1 MSTFPELHSL
11 VKAYPELHVLARR
24 FESVSDSAPI
34 DTDFVQE
41 LAYSYLEPAKSAA
54 VQFERFSVPVLTDYL
69 RRSHADYLDRVL
81 PEISA
86 RIAVLCEHYED
97 PAIEKALLPLFR
109 RFSEDLK
116 AHIALEEEIYFPYA
130 VELDS
135 GCAQDRGPMGKTAGS
150 NYSTEA
156 FEAHHPDHDR
166 EIDMLDR
173 LLEKLEIRYSGDMA
187 FRTLRRKIGSFKRD
201 LHLHCLIEDEVL
213 TAKLKTAEK
222 RLNRG

>member
-1 MSTFPELHSL
+1 MAHFPELHSL
-11 VKAYPELHVLARR
+11 IKEYPELHVLARR
-24 FESVSDSAPI
+24 FEFHPDAPLI

-41 LAYSYLEPAKSAA
+41 LAYSYLEPAQSAA

-69 RRSHADYLDRVL
+69 KRSHADYLNRVL

-86 RIAVLCEHYED
+86 RIAVLCDHYED
-97 PAIEKALLPLFR
+97 PAIEQALLPLFR
-109 RFSEDLK
+109 RFAEDLR
-116 AHIALEEEIYFPYA
+116 AHIVLEEEIYFPYA

-135 GCAQDRGPMGKTAGS
+135 DCSQDRGLYGKTERS
-150 NYSTEA
+150 TYSTDA

-173 LLEKLEIRYSGDMA
+173 LLEKLEARYKGDMA
-187 FRTLRRKIGSFKRD
+187 FRTLRRKIGSFKKD

-222 RLNRG
+222 RLNRE